1 VSKSQNPNSHNIKT
15 SNLSFKSSTNRV
27 YSGAFLKRGREVLTE
42 EEEISRI
49 RIPKEGEMLGLVELM
64 LGSDKLRVQCGDG
77 KERIVRIPGKLRKR
91 VWIRVGDI
99 ILIQPWKV
107 MSDIRADVIWRYTKT
122 QANWLQK
129 KGYLKNI
136 SV

>member
-1 VSKSQNPNSHNIKT
+1 M
-15 SNLSFKSSTNRV
+15 
-27 YSGAFLKRGREVLTE
+27 LTE
-42 EEEISRI
+42 EEEIARI
-49 RIPKEGEMLGLVELM
+49 RIPKEGEVLGLVELM
-64 LGSDKLRVQCGDG
+64 LGSDKLRVQCDDS

-107 MSDIRADVIWRYTKT
+107 MTDRRADVIWRYTRT

-129 KGYLKNI
+129 KGYLKTI
-136 SV
+136 SI

>member
-1 VSKSQNPNSHNIKT
+1 
-15 SNLSFKSSTNRV
+15 
-27 YSGAFLKRGREVLTE
+27 LKKYQEKWTE
-42 EEEISRI
+42 EEEIART
-49 RIPKEGEMLGLVELM
+49 RIPKEGELLGLVELM
-64 LGSDKLRVQCGDG
+64 LGSDKLRVQCDDG

-107 MSDIRADVIWRYTKT
+107 MSDRRADVIWRYTKT
-122 QANWLQK
+122 QARWLQK

-136 SV
+136 SAE